1 MFKHFDKQDNL
12 FCVICFTSLIIALLI
27 RIVLIPILFKDLK
40 CEDPNKII
48 THCTIQQ
55 PVNNGEIGK

>member
-1 MFKHFDKQDNL
+1 MFEHFDKKDSI
-12 FCVICFTSLIIALLI
+12 FSVICFTSLIIALLI

-48 THCTIQQ
+48 THCTI
-55 PVNNGEIGK
+55 